1 VRATGSVEALVGYQ
15 EALDGLAVHDVRV
28 DDLFHIVR
36 RNASIP
42 NTIGINDY
50 CRAVLAL
57 IEASRHVGAH
67 SFLESAQRQLLFE
80 EKLQLGL
87 ALGIAAPARM
97 SRISLVAADEQML
110 FELGHEF
117 NVQDSGALYWFGD
130 GLPAGVAAPNVAS
143 ARPLHQHK

>member
-1 VRATGSVEALVGYQ
+1 MRTTGSVEALVGYE

-42 NTIGINDY
+42 NTVGINDY
-50 CRAVLAL
+50 RRAVLAL
-57 IEASRHVGAH
+57 IEAARHIGAH
-67 SFLESAQRQLLFE
+67 SLLEATQRQFLFE

-97 SRISLVAADEQML
+97 SSLALIAADEQML
-110 FELGHEF
+110 LELGHEF
-117 NVQDSGALYWFGD
+117 TVQDFPWEHRFE
-130 GLPAGVAAPNVAS
+130 GLSTRDA
-143 ARPLHQHK
+143 